1 MAALENV
8 ALWHERDISHSSV
21 ERMLAPD
28 ATATLAFMLERAAG
42 VVEGLVVYPDRM
54 RQNLERSGGLF
65 YSEAVML
72 ALVHKGLPRQRAYEV
87 VQRSAMAAFSGEGV
101 FRELL
106 GRDDAV
112 KESLSAS
119 ELDECFDLDHALRFS
134 EELVARALR
143 S

>member
-1 MAALENV
+1 
-8 ALWHERDISHSSV
+8 
-21 ERMLAPD
+21 
-28 ATATLAFMLERAAG
+28 MLERAAG